1 MADKESD
8 DIKEWLTEVAASD
21 PFERLRKFRAEIP
34 DTLIPNDLEFAA
46 LVAPI
51 VNEDEDRIGF
61 NEGLSKQIDGLI
73 AADEASKGG
82 GSYKEWRPGAFARIG
97 DLTRDGAMS
106 VEKAIDKVLDELAEK
121 GLEDHP
127 DNLTR
132 SYHRHALKNLIDQ
145 IGAAIEDDD

>member
-1 MADKESD
+1 M
-8 DIKEWLTEVAASD
+8 
-21 PFERLRKFRAEIP
+21 
-34 DTLIPNDLEFAA
+34 
-46 LVAPI
+46 
-51 VNEDEDRIGF
+51 
-61 NEGLSKQIDGLI
+61 I

-82 GSYKEWRPGAFARIG
+82 GSYKEWRPGAFARID